1 MSPCAPSGVF
11 DVFVRPGAKQI
22 VCEGAQAR
30 GNVGVLADA
39 RRVLGEGCVAH
50 VMAAVLDAPVP
61 ADPRVPLLWRKSR
74 RRGDP
79 EDGLATARPKS
90 GRGIAPKDRA
100 LQAQHGFDEL
110 LPRRARKPRLSVK
123 GFQLSRLEAIAAFGL
138 APRAVA
144 RLASRRSER
153 ELSAQARLVVLHLR
167 EQMISGRDDALKSF
181 FDSARR
187 RA

>member
-1 MSPCAPSGVF
+1 MSSPARHLAF
-11 DVFVRPGAKQI
+11 LMFRRPGAKQI
-22 VCEGAQAR
+22 VGEGAQAR

-61 ADPRVPLLWRKSR
+61 ADPCVPLLWRKAR

-79 EDGLATARPKS
+79 EYGLALRVQSPVAELRRRIVRSRRSTVLMSFSHGVREHHALASKTFSSRVSKRLRP
-90 GRGIAPKDRA
+90 
-100 LQAQHGFDEL
+100 
-110 LPRRARKPRLSVK
+110 
-123 GFQLSRLEAIAAFGL
+123 FGL

-167 EQMISGRDDALKSF
+167 QQMIAGRYDALKSF

>member
-1 MSPCAPSGVF
+1 
-11 DVFVRPGAKQI
+11 VRPGAKQI

-50 VMAAVLDAPVP
+50 VMAAILDAPVP

-79 EDGLATARPKS
+79 EDDLATARPKS

-144 RLASRRSER
+144 RRASRRSEC
-153 ELSAQARLVVLHLR
+153 ELSAQARLVILHLR
-167 EQMISGRDDALKSF
+167 QQMIVRGDHALERF
-181 FDSARR
+181 F
-187 RA
+187 